1 MNIGLIILLILFIA
15 FILLLVFNPN
25 LSCFGKRIRSPFYP
39 LYRRRHSGLK
49 PRKDLPTTDYGF
61 SLIEGE
67 KGQGEAPS
75 HEKPLT
81 KDPVKLKKPPKS
93 EDYGFK
99 LD

>member
-1 MNIGLIILLILFIA
+1 MNIGLIILLILFVA

-39 LYRRRHSGLK
+39 LYRRRHSGLRT
-49 PRKDLPTTDYGF
+49 RKGLPTTDYGF
-61 SLIEGE
+61 HLSEGE
-67 KGQGEAPS
+67 KGQAPAA
-75 HEKPLT
+75 EKPST
-81 KDPVKLKKPPKS
+81 QEPAHIKKPEKT